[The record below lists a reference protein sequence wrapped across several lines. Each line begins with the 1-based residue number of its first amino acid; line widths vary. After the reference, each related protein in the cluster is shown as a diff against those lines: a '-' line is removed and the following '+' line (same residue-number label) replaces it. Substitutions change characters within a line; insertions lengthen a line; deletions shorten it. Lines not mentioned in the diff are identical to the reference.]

1 MALLYG
7 ISMKKISTLLLTF
20 LVTLLGL
27 TACST
32 PPITSPQ
39 TTMIKTNSKDGAPKF
54 AVDVT
59 HLKDAVP
66 QYEPKSYYGNPHS
79 YSAIGKRYYVLE
91 TAKGYKKTGVA
102 SWYGT
107 KFHGRPTSSREPY
120 DMLAMTAASPNLP
133 IPTYVKVTNL
143 ENGKQVI
150 VRVNDRGPFVDNRVM
165 DLSFAA
171 AKKLGY
177 ADKGTARVTVEAI
190 SFEAPSSKIILASA
204 DSQDINRKPRTLH
217 SARVTDKQAIG
228 KIYLQVGSY
237 HQRER
242 AQQVKIKVAE
252 LTHQSAR
259 IETVTLND
267 KTLYRVQVGPLLSEM
282 QKSDIAIQLNQ
293 QGYGNAIAVISQ
305 L

>member
-1 MALLYG
+1 MMSLALLYG
-7 ISMKKISTLLLTF
+7 ISMKKISTLFVTF

-32 PPITSPQ
+32 PPVTRPQ
-39 TTMIKTNSKDGAPKF
+39 TTMITNSKDGAPKF

-59 HLKDAVP
+59 HLKNAVP
-66 QYEPKSYYGNPHS
+66 KYEPKSYYGNPHS
-79 YSAIGKRYYVLE
+79 YSAVGKRYYVLE

-143 ENGKQVI
+143 ENGKQVV
-150 VRVNDRGPFVDNRVM
+150 VRVNDRGPFVDDRVM

-177 ADKGTARVTVEAI
+177 AEKGTAHVTVEAI
-190 SFEAPSSKIILASA
+190 SFEAPSSKIMLA
-204 DSQDINRKPRTLH
+204 DNKQTGVPTR
-217 SARVTDKQAIG
+217 RV
-228 KIYLQVGSY
+228 YLQVGS
-237 HQRER
+237 
-242 AQQVKIKVAE
+242 
-252 LTHQSAR
+252 
-259 IETVTLND
+259 
-267 KTLYRVQVGPLLSEM
+267 LLPTR
-282 QKSDIAIQLNQ
+282 
-293 QGYGNAIAVISQ
+293 
-305 L
+305 

>member
-1 MALLYG
+1 MMSFLVHQYG
-7 ISMKKISTLLLTF
+7 TFMQRISTLLVTS
-20 LVTLLGL
+20 LVTVLGL

-32 PPITSPQ
+32 TPITNPQ
-39 TTMIKTNSKDGAPKF
+39 TPLVTSSKDGAPKF

-66 QYEPKSYYGNPHS
+66 KYEPKSYYGNPHS

-120 DMLAMTAASPNLP
+120 DMLAMTAASPSLP

-143 ENGKQVI
+143 ENGKQVV
-150 VRVNDRGPFVDNRVM
+150 VRVNDRGPFIDDRVM

-177 ADKGTARVTVEAI
+177 AEKGTARVTVEAI
-190 SFEAPSSKIILASA
+190 SFEPPSSKIMLASA
-204 DSQDINRKPRTLH
+204 NRLNLNEKPRTMH
-217 SARVTDKQAIG
+217 SA
-228 KIYLQVGSY
+228 IYLQVGSY

-242 AQQVKIKVAE
+242 AQQVKMKVAE

-259 IETVTLND
+259 IETVTLKD

-293 QGYGNAIAVISQ
+293 QGYGHAVAVISQ